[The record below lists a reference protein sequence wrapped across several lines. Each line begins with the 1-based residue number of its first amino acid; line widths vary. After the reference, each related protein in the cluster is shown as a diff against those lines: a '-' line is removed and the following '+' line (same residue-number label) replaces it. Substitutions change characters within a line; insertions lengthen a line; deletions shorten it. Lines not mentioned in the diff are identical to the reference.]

1 MDIFSC
7 WIGEQEKEI
16 RNIKPTTTVKGIF
29 KRKIENR
36 KWFRTSEHIETKLG
50 VGDTQVVF
58 QISIERAVT
67 MLITNNCT
75 AQNCELGKLFDLLAR
90 LISSL
95 RHLVVSGLRYQDGLF
110 EWLIMQQVELRLHNI
125 KLCLSSYC
133 GSDHTYTQY
142 LH

>member
-58 QISIERAVT
+58 
-67 MLITNNCT
+67 
-75 AQNCELGKLFDLLAR
+75 
-90 LISSL
+90 
-95 RHLVVSGLRYQDGLF
+95 
-110 EWLIMQQVELRLHNI
+110 
-125 KLCLSSYC
+125 
-133 GSDHTYTQY
+133 
-142 LH
+142 